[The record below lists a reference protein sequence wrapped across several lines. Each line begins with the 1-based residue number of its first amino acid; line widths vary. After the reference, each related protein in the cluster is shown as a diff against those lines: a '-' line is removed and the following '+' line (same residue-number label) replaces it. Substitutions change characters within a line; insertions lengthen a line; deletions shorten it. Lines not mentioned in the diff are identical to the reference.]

1 MRRVKLQR
9 LIVLTLLII
18 LNVFHSQG
26 QENVFSISGQYRVR
40 PELRH
45 GYKTLAADTAQTAF
59 FIGQRARLVF
69 DFKKDKISSKI
80 SIQDS
85 RTWGDE
91 EQKKDLAG
99 LQVNELW
106 VELGLQKGF
115 LLKMGRQELVYD
127 DHRLLG
133 NLDWANLTISHDAL
147 LLKYADAKTKIKWH
161 LGVAFNQSGEPLFGT
176 TYTLK
181 NYKTLGF
188 SWIKKEFDKGHS
200 LSGMAIINGMAS
212 TTVTSKKMKATYT
225 FGPLYNYNNKGA
237 KAVLGVYY
245 QGGRTDNNLTVSAF
259 MLNAYAEKKIK
270 KTSIGLGVD
279 FLSGNSDNTLNTKS
293 KNFTTLYATNHKF
306 YGYMDYFLNIPV
318 DTKGRGL
325 LNPYLKLSYVASKTT
340 VLNFDM
346 HQFLFANENKTG
358 ANKIGKNLG
367 TEADIV
373 MEYKPSA
380 VINLQLGYSM
390 MFATKNMEYIKGGNS
405 SNYNGWGFLMLK
417 VTPVLFTHEFKN

>member
-1 MRRVKLQR
+1 M
-9 LIVLTLLII
+9 VLTSLALL
-18 LNVFHSQG
+18 NAFQSQG
-26 QENVFSISGQYRVR
+26 QENSFSITGQYRVR

-45 GYKTLAADTAQTAF
+45 GYKTLAADTAKTAF
-59 FIGQRARLVF
+59 FVGQRGRLIF

-91 EQKKDLAG
+91 EQKKDLSG
-99 LQVNELW
+99 LQVNEFW
-106 VELGLQKGF
+106 VEFGLQKGF
-115 LLKMGRQELVYD
+115 SLKMGRQELAYD

-147 LLKYADAKTKIKWH
+147 LLKYADAKKKIKWH
-161 LGVAFNQSGEPLFGT
+161 LGVAFNQNGEPLFGT

-212 TTVTSKKMKATYT
+212 TTVASKKMKATCT
-225 FGPLYNYNNKGA
+225 FGPLYNYYNKGV

-245 QGGRTDNNLTVSAF
+245 QGGKTDNNLDVSAF

-270 KTSIGLGVD
+270 RTSIGLGVD
-279 FLSGNSDNTLNTKS
+279 YLSGNSDNTLNTKS
-293 KNFTTLYATNHKF
+293 KNFNTLYATNHKF

-318 DTKGRGL
+318 DAKERGL
-325 LNPYLKLSYVASKTT
+325 LNPYLRCSYAASKTT
-340 VLNFDM
+340 VLNLDL
-346 HQFLFANENKTG
+346 HQFLSANENKKG
-358 ANKIGKNLG
+358 ANKIGKNMG
-367 TEADIV
+367 AEVDAV
-373 MEYKPSA
+373 MEYRPSA

-390 MFATKNMEYIKGGNS
+390 MFATNNMEYIKGGNN
-405 SNYNGWGFLMLK
+405 SNYNGWAFLMLK